1 MGLKLRLTQQN
12 NLVSKALQNMLTNA
26 ERRTSNEHRYDGE
39 DLLGVGVWRHVAE
52 ADTGQACTREIQR
65 GDVSCHAGK
74 AVH

>member
-1 MGLKLRLTQQN
+1 
-12 NLVSKALQNMLTNA
+12 MLTNA

-39 DLLGVGVWRHVAE
+39 NLLGVGVWRHVAE